1 MQLHIG
7 IIPDGNR
14 RWSRENNQSIDAL
27 LDKINLIFIRSMMEE
42 KKYPDSFSQIGSIT
56 MYVLSKDN
64 LIKRNDATLNMIRN
78 GLHIVNA
85 KMAFLQ
91 TAKVQ
96 FIGELHLLPDDIR
109 ALCREIESKSNQ
121 LGTFVLTVGIAYD
134 PLLDTR
140 RVILDDSSRPK
151 QTDIDLIIRTGGEKR
166 SSGFFPMHTM
176 YSEWF
181 YLDKYFPDITLGD
194 IGQCIDAFHKRNR
207 RFGQ

>member
-1 MQLHIG
+1 MQLHLG

-27 LDKINLIFIRSMMEE
+27 LDKINLIFIRSLMEE
-42 KKYPDSFSQIGSIT
+42 NKYPESFSQIGSIT

-64 LIKRNDATLNMIRN
+64 LIKRNDSTLNMIRN
-78 GLHIVNA
+78 GLHIVNS
-85 KMAFLQ
+85 KMIFLQ

-96 FIGELHLLPDDIR
+96 FIGELQLLPDDIR
-109 ALCREIESKSNQ
+109 ALCHEIESKSNP

-140 RVILDDSSRPK
+140 RVILNDSSRPK
-151 QTDIDLIIRTGGEKR
+151 QTNIDLIIRTGGEKR
-166 SSGFFPMHTM
+166 SSGFFPLHTL

-194 IGQCIDAFHKRNR
+194 IGHCIDTFHKRNR